1 MIESFTN
8 KDLENLFKKGYK
20 KGLPPECIEK
30 IRLRLEAIDSVSAMQ
45 NLRGLYGLHEL
56 SGDRKGTWSIKLTR
70 NWRITFRFSD
80 GAAHDVDIEDY
91 H

>member
-8 KDLENLFKKGYK
+8 KDLENLFKKGDK
-20 KGLPPECIEK
+20 KGLPPECIKK
-30 IRLRLEAIDSVSAMQ
+30 IRLRLEAIDAISAIQ

-56 SGDRKGTWSIKLTR
+56 SGDRKGTWSIRLTG

-80 GAAHDVDIEDY
+80 GAAYDVDIEDY